1 MKANGVVCVSRLR
14 RTHGTS
20 NHFSHSAPLIVMHSA
35 AAPLPQISHHPHSHK
50 LHLIASTLGQQRS
63 TFCFSWL
70 LRCSGSWLLRCSVPA
85 AVVLGVVGT
94 TAGASDTRPGR
105 RRVHRPDN
113 LIPRLPPHGAQGNAA
128 GLAPAQLRTLVRRE
142 VGGTPGNHTFAARP
156 PGHVLLLLLVVV
168 VKITLMRTEM
178 ISLRGQMCRSIVTR
192 SITLPPV
199 YHHVV
204 SVVGVA

>member
-1 MKANGVVCVSRLR
+1 MSVGSR

-20 NHFSHSAPLIVMHSA
+20 NHLSHSAPLIIMHSA
-35 AAPLPQISHHPHSHK
+35 APPPQTFHHPHSHK

-70 LRCSGSWLLRCSVPA
+70 LWCSGRAVAA
-85 AVVLGVVGT
+85 AVVLVGT
-94 TAGASDTRPGR
+94 TAGASDTRPVR
-105 RRVHRPDN
+105 RRVDRSDS
-113 LIPRLPPHGAQGNAA
+113 LAPRLPPHWAQGNAV

-142 VGGTPGNHTFAARP
+142 VGGTPGDHTFAARP

-178 ISLRGQMCRSIVTR
+178 VSLRGQTCRSIATR
-192 SITLPPV
+192 SITMPPV
-199 YHHVV
+199 CHHVV
-204 SVVGVA
+204 SIVGVA

>member
-1 MKANGVVCVSRLR
+1 MSVGSR

-50 LHLIASTLGQQRS
+50 LHLIAGTLGQQWS
-63 TFCFSWL
+63 TFCF
-70 LRCSGSWLLRCSVPA
+70 SWLLRCSVPA
-85 AVVLGVVGT
+85 AVVLGVVGI

-168 VKITLMRTEM
+168 VVVNITLMRTEM
-178 ISLRGQMCRSIVTR
+178 ISLRGQTCRLIVTR